1 MEKKIKIGLISLT
14 IIAIILIIGLWLLQ
28 NQQVKSQVIVL
39 NKELCPDCELGLI
52 DSHWQ
57 NNDLIIEGVFAIN
70 GCPGEVIYES
80 EVSNDNLNV
89 VLKDEGLCNHMGK
102 QKTTLKIQNLEKK
115 DYNIILG
122 YKYYKR

>member
-1 MEKKIKIGLISLT
+1 MEKKIKIGLICLT
-14 IIAIILIIGLWLLQ
+14 IIVMILITGSWLIQ

-39 NKELCPDCELGLI
+39 NKEPCPNCELGLI

-70 GCPGEVIYES
+70 CCPGEIIYEYK
-80 EVSNDNLNV
+80 VSNDNLNV
-89 VLKDEGLCNHMGK
+89 VLKDEGLCNCMGK
-102 QKTTLKIQNLEKK
+102 QKTTLEIQNLEKK
-115 DYNIILG
+115 DYNITLG